1 MVTKHVRG
9 LVPRSRGL
17 VALEY
22 SLFKHKQNR
31 HTSTKQRN
39 NDRFSRETMDASTST
54 VQAPQK
60 QAASQ
65 KAEQTN
71 ETTTLGF

>member
-1 MVTKHVRG
+1 
-9 LVPRSRGL
+9 
-17 VALEY
+17 
-22 SLFKHKQNR
+22 
-31 HTSTKQRN
+31 
-39 NDRFSRETMDASTST
+39 MDASTST

-71 ETTTLGF
+71 ETTTLGFWKRSLESYVANTRSGPARALRATKPPKYKQQTDQ